1 MNIRI
6 LHTVLI
12 ANFLTACCPTGTT
25 VVLIPDAEG
34 KVGRVTVSTNAG
46 SALLS
51 KSHESTSVVRAEE
64 RPSRQKLLS
73 EKKINNMFGDTLAKE
88 PAPPMH
94 FRFYFQT
101 GSSEL
106 LDGALD
112 ELAKAKAS
120 VQERKPCDLSVIG
133 HTDTVGDNDSN
144 RELALKR
151 AESVANALKEHGVT
165 HSFDIRY
172 YGENDLAVPTADN
185 VDEPRNR
192 RVEVEVR

>member
-12 ANFLTACCPTGTT
+12 ANFLVACCPTGTT

-34 KVGRVTVSTNAG
+34 KVGKVTVATKAGLTQLSKANESTAAKTAEESPNRP
-46 SALLS
+46 ALLS
-51 KSHESTSVVRAEE
+51 EE
-64 RPSRQKLLS
+64 KISDMFS
-73 EKKINNMFGDTLAKE
+73 ETLAKE
-88 PAPPMH
+88 PAPPTH

-101 GSSEL
+101 GSADL

-144 RELALKR
+144 RELALRR
-151 AESVANALKEHGVT
+151 AESVANALKDQGVT

-172 YGENDLAVPTADN
+172 YGENDLAVPTADD

>member
-1 MNIRI
+1 
-6 LHTVLI
+6 V
-12 ANFLTACCPTGTT
+12 
-25 VVLIPDAEG
+25 G
-34 KVGRVTVSTNAG
+34 KVTVRTRAG
-46 SALLS
+46 SALLNNPN
-51 KSHESTSVVRAEE
+51 ESTTIARAEE
-64 RPSRQKLLS
+64 RPTRQELFS
-73 EKKINNMFGDTLAKE
+73 EKKIKDMFGDTLTKE
-88 PAPPMH
+88 PDPPTH

-101 GSSEL
+101 GSADL

-144 RELALKR
+144 RELALRR
-151 AESVANALKEHGVT
+151 AESVANALKNQGVT

-172 YGENDLAVPTADN
+172 YGENDLAIPTADN